1 MKKIYTFFVVTL
13 LFIGCSRGQSERI
26 DDCILWKISGNGLEK
41 PSYLLGT
48 YHEVELK
55 FLDSIPQFWEI
66 YNSVECLITEVNFT
80 DKETLERM
88 EESNK
93 EEEEKFFMPGDTTYQ
108 MLYSP
113 SDFHV
118 IDSAMKA
125 ENMID
130 YQQFMPEYIAE
141 SFFDNVR
148 MKSLKGCMD
157 IELQIKALKDHK
169 EILELDSIEF
179 CQVYENSTVIY
190 DLKKQAK
197 ELLKVVTNIDSLTE
211 ECKLLELEYR
221 QQKIMSFS
229 VDSIK
234 SRFNRWIVGSEK
246 EMDAGNLF
254 HGKRNEL
261 WMEKIPAYISQ
272 KSSLIVVGCGHLVN
286 ENGLIYALRD
296 MGYTV
301 NPVMSE

>member
-66 YNSVECLITEVNFT
+66 YNSVECLIAEANFT
-80 DKETLERM
+80 DKETLERI
-88 EESNK
+88 EILNK
-93 EEEEKFFMPGDTTYQ
+93 EEQEKYSMSGDTTYQ
-108 MLYSP
+108 MLFSP
-113 SDFHV
+113 SDFHF
-118 IDSAMKA
+118 IDSVMKA
-125 ENMID
+125 EDMVD
-130 YQQFMPEYIAE
+130 YQQFMPEYLAE
-141 SFFDNVR
+141 LFLDNAR
-148 MKSLKGCMD
+148 TKSVKGCMD
-157 IELQIKALKDHK
+157 VELQIKALKDHK
-169 EILELDSIEF
+169 EILGLDSIEF
-179 CQVYENSTVIY
+179 CQAYQNSVVIC
-190 DLKKQAK
+190 DLKKQAQ
-197 ELLKVVTNIDSLTE
+197 ELLEVVTNIDSLTK

-221 QQKIMSFS
+221 QQKIGRLSDDSMS
-229 VDSIK
+229 
-234 SRFNRWIVGSEK
+234 SRFSKWIVESK
-246 EMDAGNLF
+246 EEVDAENLF